1 MNTSKD
7 ISPWIGD
14 FSQVAGIKHYELR
27 SGKAKGTEAFDVRTG
42 AGLAFTVVKDRA
54 LDIAWASFK
63 DEAISFI
70 TANGI
75 VAPPFFESQGNG
87 FLRSF
92 YAGLL
97 TTCGLSYI
105 GTPCE
110 DEGETLG
117 LHGRLA
123 ATPAEEVGYRTEHTA
138 QGVEFIIN
146 GKVRET
152 RLFGEN
158 LTLERTIRCTYGRN
172 VLFIEDKITNKGFTQ
187 QPLQILYHFN
197 YGWPLL
203 SPEAEIILSAK
214 NVTPRTPHAAKG
226 LANHLAITAPLPG
239 IAEEVYYLSLNSD
252 REGMSKVALVNS
264 RLGWGIYEKFDHRQL
279 PNFIQW
285 KNLGSGEYVMGLE
298 VSNSFPDGRD
308 IERAAGRLPFI
319 QPGETKCYS
328 FELGIVEGE
337 AEIAALKNEINSY
350 R

>member
-1 MNTSKD
+1 MKKD
-7 ISPWIGD
+7 IWPWVGD
-14 FSQVAGIKHYELR
+14 LSQVAGIKHYELR

-42 AGLAFTVVKDRA
+42 AGLAFSVMKDRA
-54 LDIAWASFK
+54 LDIAWASYK
-63 DEAISFI
+63 DTALSFI
-70 TANGI
+70 TPNGM
-75 VAPPFFESQGNG
+75 VAPTFFEPQGNG

-92 YAGLL
+92 YAGWL

-110 DEGETLG
+110 DNGEALG

-123 ATPAEEVGYRTEHTA
+123 ATPAEEVGYRTERTER
-138 QGVEFIIN
+138 GIEFIIN

-158 LTLERTIRCTYGRN
+158 LTLERTLRCVYGENILRISDR
-172 VLFIEDKITNKGFTQ
+172 VTNNGFRP

-203 SPEAEIILSAK
+203 SPEAEILLSAK
-214 NVTPRTPHAAKG
+214 CVVPRTPRAKEG
-226 LANHLAITAPLPG
+226 LAEHLRITEPQTEF
-239 IAEEVYYLSLNSD
+239 AEQVYYMTLNSD
-252 REGMSKVALVNS
+252 DDGMSKVALINHE
-264 RLGWGIYEKFDHRQL
+264 LGWGVYEKFSTRQL

-285 KNLGSGEYVMGLE
+285 KNLGAGEYVMGLE

-308 IERAAGRLPFI
+308 QERAAGRLAFI
-319 QPGETKCYS
+319 EPGESIDYD

-337 AEIAALKNEINSY
+337 AAIAALKAEIAGY

>member
-1 MNTSKD
+1 MKSE
-7 ISPWIGD
+7 IWSWIGD
-14 FSQVAGIKHYELR
+14 LSQVAGIKHYELR
-27 SGKAKGTEAFDVRTG
+27 SGRAKGTEAFDVRTG

-54 LDIAWASFK
+54 LDIAWASYK
-63 DEAISFI
+63 DTALSFI
-70 TANGI
+70 TPNGI
-75 VAPPFFESQGNG
+75 VAPAFFESQGNG

-123 ATPAEEVGYRTEHTA
+123 ATPAEEVGYRTERTDD
-138 QGVEFIIN
+138 GIEFVIN

-158 LTLERTIRCTYGRN
+158 LTLERTIRCRYGEN
-172 VLFIEDKITNKGFTQ
+172 VLRIEDKVTNHGFTR

-203 SPEAEIILSAK
+203 SPQAEILLSAK
-214 NVTPRTPHAAKG
+214 SVTPRTPHAAEG
-226 LANHLAITAPLPG
+226 LTSHLEICTPQPG
-239 IAEEVYYLSLNSD
+239 FDEQVYYLTLNSD
-252 REGMSKVALVNS
+252 SQGMSKVALVNAE
-264 RLGWGIYEKFDHRQL
+264 LGWGIYEKFDTMQL

-285 KNLGSGEYVMGLE
+285 KNLGAGEYVMGLE
-298 VSNSFPDGRD
+298 VSNSFLDGRD
-308 IERAAGRLPFI
+308 KERAQGRLPFI
-319 QPGETKCYS
+319 EPGETKKYC
-328 FELGIVEGE
+328 FELGIVDGDAEMSALK
-337 AEIAALKNEINSY
+337 AEIAGY

>member
-1 MNTSKD
+1 MKKA
-7 ISPWIGD
+7 IWPWIGD
-14 FSQVAGIKHYELR
+14 LSQVAGIKHYELR

-54 LDIAWASFK
+54 LDIAWASYK
-63 DEAISFI
+63 DTALSFI
-70 TANGI
+70 TPNGM
-75 VAPPFFESQGNG
+75 VAPTFFEPQGNG

-110 DEGETLG
+110 DNGEALG

-123 ATPAEEVGYRTEHTA
+123 ATPAEEVGYRTERTED
-138 QGVEFIIN
+138 GIEFIIN
-146 GKVRET
+146 GKIRET

-158 LTLERTIRCTYGRN
+158 LTLERTLRCEYGKN
-172 VLFIEDKITNKGFTQ
+172 VLHITDKVTNNGFSE

-203 SPEAEIILSAK
+203 SPDAEILLSAR
-214 NVTPRTPHAAKG
+214 NVVPRTVRAEEG
-226 LANHLAITAPLPG
+226 LTGHLDITAPQPG
-239 IAEEVYYLSLNSD
+239 FAEQVYYITPGSD
-252 REGMSKVALVNS
+252 SEGMSKIALIN
-264 RLGWGIYEKFDHRQL
+264 RQLGWGIYETFSTRQL
-279 PNFIQW
+279 PNVIQW
-285 KNLGSGEYVMGLE
+285 KNLGAGEYVMGLE

-308 IERAAGRLPFI
+308 KERAAGRLQFI
-319 QPGETKCYS
+319 QPGETLDYC

-337 AEIAALKNEINSY
+337 EALNALKDEIAGY
-350 R
+350 C

>member
-1 MNTSKD
+1 MKSD
-7 ISPWIGD
+7 IWPWIGD
-14 FSQVAGIKHYELR
+14 LSQVAGIKHYELC
-27 SGKAKGTEAFDVRTG
+27 SGRAKGTEAFDVRTG

-54 LDIAWASFK
+54 LDIAWASYK
-63 DEAISFI
+63 DTSLSFI
-70 TANGI
+70 TPNGM
-75 VAPPFFESQGNG
+75 VSPTFFEPQGNG

-110 DEGETLG
+110 DNGEMLG

-123 ATPAEEVGYRTEHTA
+123 ATPAEEVGYRTERTE
-138 QGVEFIIN
+138 QGIEFIIN

-158 LTLERTIRCTYGRN
+158 LTLERTIRCVYGKN
-172 VLFIEDKITNKGFTQ
+172 ILHIKDKVTNNGFSE

-203 SPEAEIILSAK
+203 SPDAEIFLSAK
-214 NVTPRTPHAAKG
+214 SVIPRTPRAEDG
-226 LANHLAITAPLPG
+226 LSEHLNISAPQPG
-239 IAEEVYYLSLNSD
+239 FAEQVYYMTLNGDS
-252 REGMSKVALVNS
+252 EGMSKVALIN
-264 RLGWGIYEKFDHRQL
+264 RQLGWGIYEKFSTRQL

-285 KNLGSGEYVMGLE
+285 KNLAAGEYVMGLE

-308 IERAAGRLPFI
+308 QERAQGRLAFI
-319 QPGETKCYS
+319 KPGEAIEYN
-328 FELGIVEGE
+328 FELGIVEGDDAITSLE
-337 AEIAALKNEINSY
+337 EEIASY